1 MNKYLLVSTLFVV
14 LVLASLVVAH
24 DDTTADVH
32 LEDIDFG
39 MAPDSPWYAFDLLAE
54 NFQVAFAGSPEEQ
67 AQLEAFFTLEHYAE
81 MQAMIEA
88 GDYDAA
94 QEAADAVE
102 DTLESMQDHIEEV
115 SETVDTL
122 TVEEVQ
128 QGDTTVQQLVD
139 LEATALDL
147 EEASDQVHQELLTHV
162 EEGTVTEEQATDLFD
177 PVHEDTVQV
186 VMEVTEEQDE
196 VAEVVAETSD
206 VATLEVEF
214 IAEVHEEE
222 IGLHEEHQEA
232 VALQEIQQLEA
243 AITEVQ
249 QELETAVEA
258 GTLTEEQEVVLD
270 TLLDQSELRLQ
281 QCQDAYINGDY
292 GESFGQF
299 TASEHLLLNAD
310 RFLGAPEEDRQLL
323 IVDPDWA
330 FGIDTDPTTSLS
342 QMRQEAAEENA
353 RLQGHYD
360 ELLEKFPDKL
370 EEIERESER
379 LKQVSEFAEKFEAE
393 YSEERYAQLVAEVGE
408 AKASGIF
415 SQSFTDEFEHIYG
428 ERYVPPGF
436 IGVIPPEELPP
447 EWPDN
452 ILNAAPLGEV
462 KVGFFE
468 EHAYTD
474 PATDYQYVFHEKE
487 YTYTTPAGLTYTVP
501 YPTGMHI
508 DSGYVRGNEV
518 HTYPVQTP
526 EGKYT
531 YTYTAT
537 GYEVVNP
544 DGTTEAFAYP
554 QGEYHIG
561 DDRIVHEATGYEM
574 HRNTGTIRYDYN
586 PEFQTYISG
595 EGYVYAPDDERLSSH
610 AQYGQ
615 FDQASGN
622 YDYRSPTGEV
632 WTYDSASDI
641 WKSSTGEEHKPM
653 ISVVAPVGHE
663 ERGEYTAMSGEQWTY
678 DSSSGEWKSDSGQS
692 YNPRSGEFMYGDGR
706 VDSEH
711 AFEHP
716 DYGGFHQV
724 YEGGVATG
732 IYDSSGGFIPYD
744 QSFPGSGGPGGPYT
758 GAAYGGGYTG
768 GGGYD
773 ATGHYVG
780 GEYGGYDASGHYTG
794 GESWTQNADGT
805 WSQSSGTSGGT
816 YGGTDASGHP
826 YTGGAYTGPDTG
838 IYSGGSTGTY
848 SGETWTQDSSGTW
861 TSSGGDTYSG
871 SASSWTYNDGG
882 VIYSGGSGD
891 TGSYTGSYGST
902 SDGGTNSYSDSTSSS
917 STSTSS
923 DSGGH
928 TDSGGD
934 SWTGHVVL
942 DTSKYRRFRR

>member
-1 MNKYLLVSTLFVV
+1 MNKYLIFSLLSVF
-14 LVLASLVVAH
+14 VLASLVVAH

-54 NFQVAFAGSPEEQ
+54 DFQVAFAGSPEEQ
-67 AQLEAFFTLEHYAE
+67 AELEAFFTLEHYAE

-88 GDYDAA
+88 GDYESA
-94 QEAADAVE
+94 QEASAAVE

-128 QGDTTVQQLVD
+128 QGETTVQALVE

-147 EEASDQVHQELLTHV
+147 QEATDQVHEELLTHV
-162 EEGTVTEEQATDLFD
+162 EEGTLTEDEAADLFD

-186 VMEVTEEQDE
+186 AVEVTEEQDE

-270 TLLDQSELRLQ
+270 TLLDESELRLQ

-342 QMRQEAAEENA
+342 QMRQEAADENA
-353 RLQGHYD
+353 RLQEHYD
-360 ELLEKFPDKL
+360 ELLEKFPDKR
-370 EEIERESER
+370 EEIERQADQ
-379 LKQVSEFAEKFEAE
+379 LKQVSEFAEKFETE

-415 SQSFTDEFEHIYG
+415 SQSFTDEFKHVYG
-428 ERYVPPGF
+428 ENYVPPVF
-436 IGVIPPEELPP
+436 IGVIPEEELPP
-447 EWPDN
+447 EWPEN
-452 ILNAAPLGEV
+452 CPTCGPRVTPPSEV

-468 EHAYTD
+468 EHGYTD
-474 PATDYQYVFHEKE
+474 PATDYQYVFHEGE

-501 YPTGMHI
+501 YPEGMQI
-508 DSGYVRGNEV
+508 DSGYIRGNEV
-518 HTYPVQTP
+518 HTYPVETP

-554 QGEYHIG
+554 EGEYRIG

-586 PEFQTYISG
+586 PEFQTYVSDR
-595 EGYVYAPDDERLSSH
+595 GYVYTPGDEGLSHH
-610 AQYGQ
+610 AQQYQ
-615 FDQASGN
+615 FNEGENHYTQ
-622 YDYRSPTGEV
+622 RSPTGETWMFDPSTGA
-632 WTYDSASDI
+632 WT
-641 WKSSTGEEHKPM
+641 SSTGESHTAE
-653 ISVVAPVGHE
+653 IVAPVGHE
-663 ERGEYTAMSGEQWTY
+663 GSGEYTTGSGNVWTF
-678 DSSSGEWKSDSGQS
+678 DESSGSWTSSETGDTYNPSTGSFTGTGGQS
-692 YNPRSGEFMYGDGR
+692 GTY
-706 VDSEH
+706 H
-711 AFEHP
+711 
-716 DYGGFHQV
+716 
-724 YEGGVATG
+724 YEGHEG
-732 IYDSSGGFIPYD
+732 PYT
-744 QSFPGSGGPGGPYT
+744 GGPYT
-758 GAAYGGGYTG
+758 GAAYSG

-773 ATGHYVG
+773 ATGQYVG
-780 GEYGGYDASGHYTG
+780 GDYGAYDASGQYTG
-794 GESWTQNADGT
+794 GASWTQNPDGS
-805 WSQSSGTSGGT
+805 WSQSGGTSSGGT
-816 YGGTDASGHP
+816 YGSGTYSGGA
-826 YTGGAYTGPDTG
+826 YGGGAYTGPDTG
-838 IYSGGSTGTY
+838 IYSGGTTGTY
-848 SGETWTQDSSGTW
+848 SGGWTQDSSGTW
-861 TSSGGDTYSG
+861 TSSTGETHTADS
-871 SASSWTYNDGG
+871 
-882 VIYSGGSGD
+882 
-891 TGSYTGSYGST
+891 GSYTGSWSGSTTDSGGTST
-902 SDGGTNSYSDSTSSS
+902 SDSGTTSS
-917 STSTSS
+917 SS

-928 TDSGGD
+928 TDSGGGM
-934 SWTGHVVL
+934 TGHVVF
-942 DTSKYRRFRR
+942 DTTKYRRFRR